1 MEILKEEGVYEQFRK
16 PAINMIAKLPESIQE
31 ECRDFVLNYKEE
43 DLDLLKKYNH
53 DKTWKEDEEELKKIT
68 TDILNVV

>member
-1 MEILKEEGVYEQFRK
+1 
-16 PAINMIAKLPESIQE
+16 MIAKLPESIQE